1 MIITLE
7 QADSAEF
14 ARWWVVYR
22 RTNEDFSQSFAA
34 QYHNVDDVPY
44 CQWIMQD
51 GQRVGGLIMVGQNVG
66 DFFLI
71 PPFQDA
77 YAALK
82 AILPAGPL
90 RAQSI
95 ATAHLPAFQLLGFQ
109 ITESRHW
116 MIRPTQRYDV
126 EFILTRT
133 PLNAAVHTDDIADL
147 MFAAFQGGIGE
158 YGQRDVD
165 THRKSTLNF
174 FETVPAGNICF
185 QASSVVFDGMDMVAA
200 CLVQPYQTLATVR
213 FIVTHPIYQG
223 RGIAR
228 RLMEYAMSVVAP
240 QYDHMALAVTIGNPA
255 QALYHSM
262 GFVTGDAL
270 HSLTRPG

>member
-1 MIITLE
+1 MIFTLE

-82 AILPAGPL
+82 GTYTSLFPF
-90 RAQSI
+90 SFS
-95 ATAHLPAFQLLGFQ
+95 FQ
-109 ITESRHW
+109 
-116 MIRPTQRYDV
+116 
-126 EFILTRT
+126 T
-133 PLNAAVHTDDIADL
+133 PD
-147 MFAAFQGGIGE
+147 
-158 YGQRDVD
+158 
-165 THRKSTLNF
+165 
-174 FETVPAGNICF
+174 
-185 QASSVVFDGMDMVAA
+185 
-200 CLVQPYQTLATVR
+200 
-213 FIVTHPIYQG
+213 
-223 RGIAR
+223 
-228 RLMEYAMSVVAP
+228 
-240 QYDHMALAVTIGNPA
+240 
-255 QALYHSM
+255 YHYLK
-262 GFVTGDAL
+262 FTC
-270 HSLTRPG
+270 